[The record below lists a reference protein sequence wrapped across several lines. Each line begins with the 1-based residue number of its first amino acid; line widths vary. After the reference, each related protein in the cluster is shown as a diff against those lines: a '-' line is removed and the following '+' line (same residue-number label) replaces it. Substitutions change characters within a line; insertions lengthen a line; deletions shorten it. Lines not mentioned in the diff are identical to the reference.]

1 MNCPNGHELQNKVLH
16 CGIITI
22 MKRKA
27 FQFMTSYPL
36 SKALITLCRDEMSE
50 RISPARTVTERKVH
64 LALREK

>member
-27 FQFMTSYPL
+27 FQIMRQRRNSL
-36 SKALITLCRDEMSE
+36 SISENSWALAQFILKDCHAYGSQ
-50 RISPARTVTERKVH
+50 
-64 LALREK
+64 